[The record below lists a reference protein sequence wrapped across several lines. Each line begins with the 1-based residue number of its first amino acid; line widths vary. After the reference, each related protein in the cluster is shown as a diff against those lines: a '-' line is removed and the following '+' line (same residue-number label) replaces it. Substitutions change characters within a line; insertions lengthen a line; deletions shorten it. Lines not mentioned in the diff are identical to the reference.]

1 MGRVMRRYALRRN
14 TLPLLRPTNGC
25 PPSRGTTSRI
35 CSRSIRLFDEG
46 EGQRAGVHVPLES
59 FRRDGG
65 GFALAE
71 RGSLGRGAGER
82 RGEDDGSGGEDE
94 GVFAHE
100 SSLGA
105 SWEGRGPEE

>member
-1 MGRVMRRYALRRN
+1 MGRVMRRCALRRN
-14 TLPLLRPTNGC
+14 TLPLLRPTNQLN
-25 PPSRGTTSRI
+25 T
-35 CSRSIRLFDEG
+35 LLDEG

-71 RGSLGRGAGER
+71 RGSLGLGAGER
-82 RGEDDGSGGEDE
+82 RGEGDGSGCENNE

-100 SSLGA
+100 SLLGA
-105 SWEGRGPEE
+105 SWQETSP